1 MKGVIVSCL
10 AELVRTK
17 FGDDKWEEALEKAG
31 LPRESTFLATQDVD
45 DAAVMKVLD
54 SLCKVLNISL
64 QEAADAFGDYW
75 VNVFAPKVYAS
86 YYHGVNSAKEFLLK
100 MDDIHRISTENIPN
114 AHPPRFDYEWKDDKT
129 LIMTYMSHRNLIDIM
144 IGLIKGVGK
153 YFKEDLQVKKLSDTQ
168 VEIVFP

>member
-1 MKGVIVSCL
+1 MKGVIVNCL
-10 AELVRTK
+10 AELVETK
-17 FGDDKWEEALEKAG
+17 FGVDKWKEALEKAG
-31 LPRESTFLATQDVD
+31 LPRESTFLVTQDVN
-45 DAAVMKVLD
+45 DAAVIRVLD

-64 QEAADAFGDYW
+64 QQAADAFGDYW
-75 VNVFAPKVYAS
+75 VNVYAPKLYAP
-86 YYHGVNSAKEFLLK
+86 YYKDVNSAKEFLLK
-100 MDDIHRISTENIPN
+100 MDDVHRISTKNIPN